1 MAGEKINKATH
12 EKVIVV
18 NPDTDEKEI
27 RFRKKEK
34 LDLPTAKKTE
44 ETEKKKKK
52 VKPRRDPNR
61 EPNTKI
67 FDSIG
72 EVLKTPY
79 IIRGGNAAET
89 GEKYAKGG
97 RITLRG
103 GGICKRGMNKK
114 ARGKNS

>member
-34 LDLPTAKKTE
+34 LDLPTSKKTGGM
-44 ETEKKKKK
+44 TTKK
-52 VKPRRDPNR
+52 
-61 EPNTKI
+61 
-67 FDSIG
+67 
-72 EVLKTPY
+72 
-79 IIRGGNAAET
+79 
-89 GEKYAKGG
+89 AKGG